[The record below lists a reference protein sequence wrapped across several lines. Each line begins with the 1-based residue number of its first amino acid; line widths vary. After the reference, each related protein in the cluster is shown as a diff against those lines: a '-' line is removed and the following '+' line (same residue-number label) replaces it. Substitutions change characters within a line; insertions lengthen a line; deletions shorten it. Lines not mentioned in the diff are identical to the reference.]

1 MRLPRCASPCRPVK
15 SIAGVNKW
23 VKPRWQRR
31 QPRRGLDP
39 AASATSSSRA
49 SSISEGCF
57 WAPPARFLGL
67 WPAELCWCA
76 GSLPYGSFSWMC
88 FLQLRRNVAQMSLEA
103 VLHLSGV
110 PSYVVSLLVMLQ
122 MRLLLGA
129 VPEVCRAHT
138 QRFAQLQEVTV
149 LPHVTCHTGNN
160 QPSTS
165 FGSLQK
171 KVRFSFSLF
180 F

>member
-1 MRLPRCASPCRPVK
+1 
-15 SIAGVNKW
+15 
-23 VKPRWQRR
+23 
-31 QPRRGLDP
+31 
-39 AASATSSSRA
+39 
-49 SSISEGCF
+49 
-57 WAPPARFLGL
+57 
-67 WPAELCWCA
+67 
-76 GSLPYGSFSWMC
+76 MC

-160 QPSTS
+160 QPGTN